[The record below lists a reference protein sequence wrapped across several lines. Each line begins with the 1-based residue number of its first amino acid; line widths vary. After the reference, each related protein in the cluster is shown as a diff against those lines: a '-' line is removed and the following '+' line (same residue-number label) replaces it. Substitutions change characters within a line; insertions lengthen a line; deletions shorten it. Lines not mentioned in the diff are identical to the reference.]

1 MSALLVP
8 FPKSSRPVWM
18 HSENQ
23 VAANWAPDEIG
34 IEFRHFWLPSL
45 WLGRIARRRDGCN
58 GRLVASRASA

>member
-45 WLGRIARRRDGCN
+45 WLTVFGQDSEKA
-58 GRLVASRASA
+58 